1 MALTERNIL
10 EIQAAIKKYEA
21 FVDTIEATVHMHQKY
36 EQDVD
41 RTG

>member
-21 FVDTIEATVHMHQKY
+21 FVDTIEATVHMHKKSNKM
-36 EQDVD
+36 
-41 RTG
+41 

>member
-10 EIQAAIKKYEA
+10 EIQAAIKTYEA
-21 FVDTIEATVHMHQKY
+21 FFDTIEATVHVHKKN